1 MRFNPE
7 LCPPTS
13 GFFKL
18 INLETGEFENL
29 PPVDI
34 SFYDPNDIEHVGW
47 FYIPMKEGTAVW
59 MKPYHSR
66 NMGIDLISYVVPM
79 YKDDIMVGVVGVDID
94 YSFIKQTVDDISLY
108 FTGYAYLTD
117 ANLDTIYNKKNE
129 IKVADDYW
137 ESLTVARDL
146 EENGVDTLYGYFGES
161 EEYRVAFSKLD
172 NGMHLAICAP
182 LQEIEYINH
191 QLFYKILVSSV
202 VIAFVFWMISSYM
215 AETIIRPLKRLTRAA
230 KEIAEG
236 NLQINLEY
244 NSADEVGMLAKSL
257 QETTTQLN
265 QRIEYINSLAYTDK
279 LTNTK
284 NNTSYLYEVVHIKER
299 LVNGPMNMALF
310 LIDVNGL
317 KKVNDEYGHQ
327 FGNNLIIETAKIL
340 TNVFGHDNVY
350 RIGGDEF
357 SVILKDTN
365 KEICQMLLEKF
376 YKEVAKDNK
385 EMKISVAAGY
395 GIYDE
400 TIDTSYESFFKRVD
414 EEMYH
419 NKYEMKKLGYASR
432 IHK

>member
-1 MRFNPE
+1 M
-7 LCPPTS
+7 
-13 GFFKL
+13 
-18 INLETGEFENL
+18 
-29 PPVDI
+29 
-34 SFYDPNDIEHVGW
+34 
-47 FYIPMKEGTAVW
+47 
-59 MKPYHSR
+59 
-66 NMGIDLISYVVPM
+66 
-79 YKDDIMVGVVGVDID
+79 
-94 YSFIKQTVDDISLY
+94 FI
-108 FTGYAYLTD
+108 
-117 ANLDTIYNKKNE
+117 
-129 IKVADDYW
+129 
-137 ESLTVARDL
+137 
-146 EENGVDTLYGYFGES
+146 
-161 EEYRVAFSKLD
+161 
-172 NGMHLAICAP
+172 
-182 LQEIEYINH
+182 
-191 QLFYKILVSSV
+191 
-202 VIAFVFWMISSYM
+202 
-215 AETIIRPLKRLTRAA
+215 
-230 KEIAEG
+230 
-236 NLQINLEY
+236 
-244 NSADEVGMLAKSL
+244 
-257 QETTTQLN
+257 
-265 QRIEYINSLAYTDK
+265 
-279 LTNTK
+279 
-284 NNTSYLYEVVHIKER
+284 
-299 LVNGPMNMALF
+299 